1 MVSGWIRKPHLPNPS
16 HTDIGMGLSMGLR
29 NWFQQAPRKT
39 TEELLAEARAM
50 AQASRFD
57 EAIALYSKIPTRE
70 RTPAILIETARAH
83 LASGNDQRA
92 LSDASE
98 ARDAAERNG
107 SARAIAAAMCIQG
120 EVLLHERRPTEAQAR
135 FREALAL
142 DPQCESARKT
152 LEAEFPAPARPV
164 DREVRV
170 GSETS
175 PRLNPLLGDEAFARM
190 QLDELNGEV
199 TRLHDKGQH
208 REAIARAEEAV
219 QFARL
224 HLGSDHP
231 AYTASLDRLA
241 ILHEEIGHPA
251 SAGSLPQPASE
262 IRRAAPGED
271 PLDS

>member
-1 MVSGWIRKPHLPNPS
+1 
-16 HTDIGMGLSMGLR
+16 MGLR

-39 TEELLAEARAM
+39 TEELLAQARAM

-57 EAIALYSKIPTRE
+57 EAIALDRKIPTRE
-70 RTPAILIETARAH
+70 RTSAILIETARAH

-107 SARAIAAAMCIQG
+107 SARDIAAAMGIQG

-142 DPQCESARKT
+142 DPRCESARKP
-152 LEAEFPAPARPV
+152 LEVEFPAPARLV
-164 DREVRV
+164 DRAVHG

-175 PRLNPLLGDEAFARM
+175 PRLNPLLGDEALARM
-190 QLDELNGEV
+190 RLDELHGEV
-199 TRLHDKGQH
+199 TRLQDKGQH
-208 REAIARAEEAV
+208 REAMARAEEAV
-219 QFARL
+219 QFARW

-231 AYTASLDRLA
+231 TYTASRNQLA
-241 ILHEEIGHPA
+241 IPHEEIGHPA
-251 SAGSLPQPASE
+251 SAGSLPQPAPE
-262 IRRAAPGED
+262 IRRAAAGED
-271 PLDS
+271 HFDS